1 VKKNNH
7 PLLSAIPKK
16 PLLFLLDYDGTLTD
30 FKKNP
35 EHSLISPATQKLLR
49 RLQKK
54 HKAVIV
60 TGRYADSFYQ
70 ISGLKNFPVIGSHG
84 FESRNLKGLR
94 FASPAQEKLYRK
106 EAFELWKAVRH
117 LDDLFPGIY
126 IERKPFSST
135 IHFRGMAFSQ
145 KQADHLFAEYKKIFL
160 RTVTP
165 RLWTLELGKKMIE
178 ALPKGFSKGKS
189 VKALLKRFPDHL
201 AIYAGDDIADISALK
216 VLGRK
221 GVKIAIGKRI
231 PPRYYDLKFKNP
243 PEFLHWLSS
252 F

>member
-1 VKKNNH
+1 VKKNNY
-7 PLLSAIPKK
+7 PSITLSQKK

-35 EHSLISPATQKLLR
+35 EHSLISPATRTLLR
-49 RLQKK
+49 RLQRK

-60 TGRYADSFYQ
+60 TGRYADSFYK

-106 EAFELWKAVRH
+106 EAFELWKAVRN
-117 LDDLFPGIY
+117 LDHLFPGIY

-135 IHFRGMAFSQ
+135 VHFRGMAFSQ
-145 KQADHLFAEYKKIFL
+145 KQADQLFSEYKKIFL
-160 RTVTP
+160 RTVTS

-178 ALPKGFSKGKS
+178 ALPQGFSKGKS
-189 VKALLKRFPDHL
+189 VKALLNRFPNHL

-216 VLGRK
+216 VLGKK
-221 GVKIAIGKRI
+221 GVKIAVGKRI
-231 PPRYYDLKFKNP
+231 PWKYYDLKFKNP
-243 PEFLHWLSS
+243 PEFLNWLKS